1 MTQGCLIFA
10 HDGTIDYGSQAVLA
24 ARLVI
29 KHLGMPVSL
38 VTDKDTIKNI
48 NKNFKKTPF
57 DQIIEIPAPESKNT
71 RLLTDHAAIV
81 SNLAAR
87 LAIEQYGLPADQLP
101 MKPVKEVV
109 SFINDSRV
117 LAYDLTP
124 YDRTLVI
131 DSDYLIF
138 SDHLNRYWDWA
149 QDFLICP
156 GMLYIQENNIGP
168 KDFQINPYTINQLWA
183 TTFMFSKTA
192 DTKIFFNLLKYIQE
206 EYEYFAA
213 LYNFDPGQ
221 YRNDFAFS
229 VACHIIGGHGVD
241 KWHGELPIP
250 LMLTDADRIVDI
262 KSTGEIVFL
271 LGDTAQHGDYLLSKS
286 YQQDIHLMNKR
297 DILANLDKLME
308 LAE

>member
-24 ARLVI
+24 AHLVI
-29 KHLGMPVSL
+29 KHLGVPVSL
-38 VTDKDTIKNI
+38 VTDKKTLRNI
-48 NKNFKKTPF
+48 NKNFKDTPF
-57 DQIIEIPAPESKNT
+57 DQVIEIPVPKSENT
-71 RLLTDHAAIV
+71 RLLTDHVAIV
-81 SNLAAR
+81 SNLVAQFA
-87 LAIEQYGLPADQLP
+87 LEQYEVPADFRP
-101 MKPVKEVV
+101 IKEVV

-138 SDHLNRYWDWA
+138 SNHLNRYWSWS

-156 GMLYIQENNIGP
+156 GMLYIQENNIGS

-192 DTKIFFNLLKYIQE
+192 DTEIFFNLLKYIQE

-213 LYNFDPGQ
+213 LYDFDPRQ

-229 VACHIIGGHGVD
+229 IACHVIGGHGVD
-241 KWHGELPIP
+241 KWHGELPVP

-262 KSTGEIVFL
+262 KPTGEIVFL
-271 LGDTAQHGDYLLSKS
+271 LSDLAQPGDYLLSKS

-297 DILANLDKLME
+297 DILINLDKLME
-308 LAE
+308 LAR